1 MPSQRK
7 QILVIG
13 MADSVHLARWL
24 SQFIDQP
31 IDFTLFPSSPHRH
44 IHPILKNLSISTS
57 QQMTVT
63 LKPPSMKWLALPLSA
78 LDIPFKNFFR
88 SRLLRRLIS
97 NQKFDLIHALELQHA
112 GYLLLGTQLAPN
124 LPKVFITN
132 WGSDIYWFQQFPK
145 HKAKIIQLLNIASFY
160 SAECHRDI
168 EIVRQLGYT
177 GKTMPVIP
185 NSGGINLDE
194 IPKDSIPTS
203 QRRRIMIK
211 GYTGFVGQA
220 LVAIK
225 ACELA
230 AEYLQG
236 YEVVIYSA
244 SLKARIRSMKLRY
257 IHNVQ
262 VTILKKRTPHHEM
275 LKHFSE
281 ARLYIGI
288 SLSDGI
294 STSLLEAMATGCYPI
309 QTGTSCANEWLPFG
323 TSSILGD
330 LNHEALSV
338 ILKTMLLDQTP
349 IDQMTSEYIDIVRQ
363 KASHSIV
370 NNIAVTFYHQIFNDS
385 QSPDYEKQ

>member
-1 MPSQRK
+1 VHSQRK

-44 IHPILKNLSISTS
+44 IHPILKNLITSAS

-63 LKPPSMKWLALPLSA
+63 LKPPSMRWLALPLSA
-78 LDIPFKNFFR
+78 LDIPFKNLFR
-88 SRLLRRLIS
+88 SQLLRRLIT
-97 NQKFDLIHALELQHA
+97 QQEFDLIHVLELQHA
-112 GYLLLGTQLAPN
+112 GYLLLGTKLAPN

-145 HKAKIIQLLNIASFY
+145 HKQKIIELLNIASFY

-168 EIVRQLGYT
+168 DIVRQLGYT
-177 GKTMPVIP
+177 GETMPVIP
-185 NSGGINLDE
+185 NGGGINLEE
-194 IPKDSIPTS
+194 IPEYSLPAS
-203 QRRRIMIK
+203 QRKKIMIK

-220 LVAIK
+220 LIALK

-230 AEYLQG
+230 ADHLQG

-244 SLKARIRSMKLRY
+244 SIKSRIRALKLRH
-257 IHNVQ
+257 IHKIR
-262 VTILKKRTPHHEM
+262 VTILKKRIPHHEM

-281 ARLYIGI
+281 ARVYIGI

-309 QTGTSCANEWLPFG
+309 QTNTSCANEWL
-323 TSSILGD
+323 
-330 LNHEALSV
+330 
-338 ILKTMLLDQTP
+338 M
-349 IDQMTSEYIDIVRQ
+349 EY
-363 KASHSIV
+363 SGSIV
-370 NNIAVTFYHQIFNDS
+370 PPRNPALLSQLLVKIIPNKELIDAAGISNVSMINLNGASEIIERQAKLFYNFR
-385 QSPDYEKQ
+385 

>member
-44 IHPILKNLSISTS
+44 IHPILKNLIASTS

-78 LDIPFKNFFR
+78 LDIPLNNFFR
-88 SRLLRRLIS
+88 CHLLRRLIS
-97 NQKFDLIHALELQHA
+97 NEKFDLIHVLELQHA
-112 GYLLLGTQLAPN
+112 GYLLLGTKLAPN

-145 HKAKIIQLLNIASFY
+145 HKQKIIQLLKIASFY

-185 NSGGINLDE
+185 NSGGINMDE
-194 IPKDSIPTS
+194 IPKNSLPPS
-203 QRRRIMIK
+203 QRKKIMIK

-220 LVAIK
+220 LVALK

-230 AEYLQG
+230 ADQLHG

-244 SLKARIRSMKLRY
+244 SLKARIRSLKLRY
-257 IHNVQ
+257 FHKVQ

-281 ARLYIGI
+281 ARVYIGI

-309 QTGTSCANEWLPFG
+309 QTDTSCASEWVNSKQGSVTPGKPNLI
-323 TSSILGD
+323 SNALV
-330 LNHEALSV
+330 HALSPNSLVDDIAKLNGITIREKCDNKV
-338 ILKTMLLDQTP
+338 IAL
-349 IDQMTSEYIDIVRQ
+349 IANGFYGEIFRQ
-363 KASHSIV
+363 
-370 NNIAVTFYHQIFNDS
+370 N
-385 QSPDYEKQ
+385 

>member
-1 MPSQRK
+1 VPSQRK

-44 IHPILKNLSISTS
+44 IHPKLKNLITSDS

-63 LKPPSMKWLALPLSA
+63 LKPPSMRWLALPMSA
-78 LDIPFKNFFR
+78 LDIPFNNFFR
-88 SRLLRRLIS
+88 SQLLRRLITQ
-97 NQKFDLIHALELQHA
+97 QKFDLIHVLELQHA
-112 GYLLLGTQLAPN
+112 GYLLLGTKLAPN

-145 HKAKIIQLLNIASFY
+145 HKQKIIQLLKIASFY

-168 EIVRQLGYT
+168 DIVKQLGYT

-185 NSGGINLDE
+185 NSGGINLEE
-194 IPKDSIPTS
+194 IPKNSLTPS
-203 QRRRIMIK
+203 QRKKIMIK

-220 LVAIK
+220 LVALK

-230 AEYLQG
+230 AKHLRE

-244 SLKARIRSMKLRY
+244 SIKSRIRALKLR
-257 IHNVQ
+257 HVHKVR

-281 ARLYIGI
+281 ARVYIGI

-309 QTGTSCANEWLPFG
+309 QSDTSCANEWL
-323 TSSILGD
+323 TSNSSSIVSSGSIELISK
-330 LNHEALSV
+330 ALESALCDDRLV
-338 ILKTMLLDQTP
+338 DEISEINLKTIDNLASIQYFRTVALD
-349 IDQMTSEYIDIVRQ
+349 
-363 KASHSIV
+363 
-370 NNIAVTFYHQIFNDS
+370 FYTRILHD
-385 QSPDYEKQ
+385 

>member
-1 MPSQRK
+1 VPSQRK

-44 IHPILKNLSISTS
+44 IHPKLKNLITSAS

-63 LKPPSMKWLALPLSA
+63 LKPPSMRWLALPLSA
-78 LDIPFKNFFR
+78 LDILFNNFFR
-88 SRLLRRLIS
+88 SQLLRRLIT
-97 NQKFDLIHALELQHA
+97 QQEFDLIHVLELQHA
-112 GYLLLGTQLAPN
+112 GYLLLGTKLAPN

-145 HKAKIIQLLNIASFY
+145 HKQKIIQLLKIASFY

-168 EIVRQLGYT
+168 DIVRQLGYT

-194 IPKDSIPTS
+194 LPRDSLPPS
-203 QRRRIMIK
+203 QRKKIMIK
-211 GYTGFVGQA
+211 GYTGFVGRAIIA
-220 LVAIK
+220 LK

-230 AEYLQG
+230 ADHLQEY
-236 YEVVIYSA
+236 EIVVYSA
-244 SLKARIRSMKLRY
+244 SLKARIRAIKLRRFHK
-257 IHNVQ
+257 IR
-262 VTILKKRTPHHEM
+262 VTILKKRIPHHEM

-281 ARLYIGI
+281 ARVYIGI

-309 QTGTSCANEWLPFG
+309 QTNTSCATEWISDNSGLIVEPFKPIGLAAAIRSTLISDQKVDEAQLINEDIIY
-323 TSSILGD
+323 TSASIRRVQEL
-330 LNHEALSV
+330 A
-338 ILKTMLLDQTP
+338 Q
-349 IDQMTSEYIDIVRQ
+349 
-363 KASHSIV
+363 A
-370 NNIAVTFYHQIFNDS
+370 FYS
-385 QSPDYEKQ
+385 

>member
-1 MPSQRK
+1 VHSQRK
-7 QILVIG
+7 QILIIG

-44 IHPILKNLSISTS
+44 IHPKLKNLITSAS

-63 LKPPSMKWLALPLSA
+63 LKPPSMRWLALPLSA
-78 LDIPFKNFFR
+78 LDIPFKNLFR
-88 SRLLRRLIS
+88 SQLLRRLIT
-97 NQKFDLIHALELQHA
+97 QQEFDLIHVLELQHA
-112 GYLLLGTQLAPN
+112 GYLLLGTKLAPD

-145 HKAKIIQLLNIASFY
+145 HKQKIIELLNIASFY

-168 EIVRQLGYT
+168 DIVKQLGYK

-194 IPKDSIPTS
+194 IPKDLIPPS
-203 QRRRIMIK
+203 QRRKIMIK

-220 LVAIK
+220 IVALK

-230 AEYLQG
+230 AQHLRG

-244 SLKARIRSMKLRY
+244 SLKARARSMKLRY
-257 IHNVQ
+257 FHKVQ

-294 STSLLEAMATGCYPI
+294 STSLLEAMAAGCYPI
-309 QTGTSCANEWLPFG
+309 QTSTSCANEWLPSG

-330 LNHEALSV
+330 LNHVALSG
-338 ILKTMLLDQTP
+338 ILKTMVLDETS
-349 IDQMTSEYIDIVRQ
+349 IDQMTSEYVDIVRQ
-363 KASHSIV
+363 NASHRIV
-370 NNIAVTFYHQIFNDS
+370 SEIAVNFYHQIFNHSRSTGHD
-385 QSPDYEKQ
+385 K

>member
-1 MPSQRK
+1 VHSQRK

-44 IHPILKNLSISTS
+44 IHPKLKNLITSDS

-63 LKPPSMKWLALPLSA
+63 PKPPSMRWLALPLSA
-78 LDIPFKNFFR
+78 LDIPFNNFFR
-88 SRLLRRLIS
+88 SQLLRRLIT
-97 NQKFDLIHALELQHA
+97 QQEFDLIHVLELQHA
-112 GYLLLGTQLAPN
+112 GYLLLGTKLAPS

-145 HKAKIIQLLNIASFY
+145 HKQKIIQLLKIASFY

-168 EIVRQLGYT
+168 DIVRQLGYT

-194 IPKDSIPTS
+194 LPRDSLPPS
-203 QRRRIMIK
+203 QRKKIMIK
-211 GYTGFVGQA
+211 GYTGFVGRAIIA
-220 LVAIK
+220 LK

-230 AEYLQG
+230 ADHLQEY
-236 YEVVIYSA
+236 EIVVYSA
-244 SLKARIRSMKLRY
+244 SLKARIRAIKLRRFHK
-257 IHNVQ
+257 IR
-262 VTILKKRTPHHEM
+262 VTILKKRIPHHEM

-281 ARLYIGI
+281 ARVYIGI

-309 QTGTSCANEWLPFG
+309 QTDTSCANEWLSTISGSIVMHNSISLITNALVKAIQADDFVDQSAI
-323 TSSILGD
+323 TNFETISLKASVSSIR
-330 LNHEALSV
+330 SV
-338 ILKTMLLDQTP
+338 AQ
-349 IDQMTSEYIDIVRQ
+349 
-363 KASHSIV
+363 
-370 NNIAVTFYHQIFNDS
+370 TFYHQIT
-385 QSPDYEKQ
+385 

>member
-1 MPSQRK
+1 
-7 QILVIG
+7 

-31 IDFTLFPSSPHRH
+31 IDFTLFPSSPHRR
-44 IHPILKNLSISTS
+44 IHPILKNLLASTS

-78 LDIPFKNFFR
+78 LDIPFNNYFR
-88 SRLLRRLIS
+88 SHLLRRLITD
-97 NQKFDLIHALELQHA
+97 QKFDLIHVLELQHA
-112 GYLLLGTQLAPN
+112 GYLLLGTKLAPN

-145 HKAKIIQLLNIASFY
+145 HKQKIVQLLNIASFY
-160 SAECHRDI
+160 SAECQRDI

-185 NSGGINLDE
+185 NSGGINMDE
-194 IPKDSIPTS
+194 IPKDSLPPS
-203 QRRRIMIK
+203 QRKKIMIK

-230 AEYLQG
+230 ADQLHG

-244 SLKARIRSMKLRY
+244 SLKARLRALKLKHVHKVR
-257 IHNVQ
+257 

-281 ARLYIGI
+281 ARVYVGI

-309 QTGTSCANEWLPFG
+309 QTNTSCANEWVG
-323 TSSILGD
+323 AESRSIVKLD
-330 LNHEALSV
+330 RHYEISDTIKFALSDYTHV
-338 ILKTMLLDQTP
+338 DISSQRNYEFVQKYASSAAVSQVAVGFYNNFTNSP
-349 IDQMTSEYIDIVRQ
+349 IVL
-363 KASHSIV
+363 
-370 NNIAVTFYHQIFNDS
+370 
-385 QSPDYEKQ
+385 

>member
-1 MPSQRK
+1 MSSQRK

-24 SQFIDQP
+24 SQFVDQS
-31 IDFTLFPSSPHRH
+31 IDFTLFPSSPHRR
-44 IHPILKNLSISTS
+44 IHPILKNLIASTS
-57 QQMTVT
+57 HQMTVT
-63 LKPPSMKWLALPLSA
+63 LRPPSMKWLALPLSA
-78 LDIPFKNFFR
+78 LDIPFNNYFR
-88 SRLLRRLIS
+88 SHLLRRLIT
-97 NQKFDLIHALELQHA
+97 QRKFDLIHVLELQHA
-112 GYLLLGTQLAPN
+112 GYLLLGTKLAPN

-145 HKAKIIQLLNIASFY
+145 HKQKIIQLLNIAIFY
-160 SAECHRDI
+160 SAECQRDI
-168 EIVRQLGYT
+168 EIVRQFGYT

-194 IPKDSIPTS
+194 IPKDSLPPS
-203 QRRRIMIK
+203 QRKKIMIK

-220 LVAIK
+220 LVALR

-230 AEYLQG
+230 AKHLRE

-244 SLKARIRSMKLRY
+244 SIKSRIRAVKLQHVHKVR
-257 IHNVQ
+257 

-281 ARLYIGI
+281 ARVYIGI

-309 QTGTSCANEWLPFG
+309 QTDTSCANEWLSTISGSVVPHNSVETIADALVKAIQDNNFVDSAAVVNTNVSSQKSG
-323 TSSILGD
+323 LTSICSISQ
-330 LNHEALSV
+330 NFYREATKPSP
-338 ILKTMLLDQTP
+338 K
-349 IDQMTSEYIDIVRQ
+349 S
-363 KASHSIV
+363 
-370 NNIAVTFYHQIFNDS
+370 DS
-385 QSPDYEKQ
+385 G